1 MDAGGGGGEVAALL
15 EASRTAL
22 SFGVNGRELVL
33 RAAAKAAAQAPAQLP
48 AARGTAPPGHL
59 GAQEVGGSE
68 GGAAVG
74 GDAADAAQA
83 LCEAVPARE
92 RPSVAYINRAATP
105 RVARQARAAPRGRP
119 PAWGAML
126 ESAHAGQHRPAR
138 SPAVPDLRPRA
149 GQAALARHR
158 GTFACSERCQ
168 RRCRLSLP
176 AALRAAA
183 VGGSALA
190 AAARALGGRRGGS
203 RARARAQALASRLM
217 GEQLAAC
224 LAAAG
229 AAAAPAAAAAAGPR
243 LWARCRTAALAQE
256 LAAFRQA
263 GGRAAYA
270 RAAAGARACASFLPP
285 EPKADPA
292 RAGAAAPAGGHGA
305 RPAADAGGGAA
316 AGSRASPAGMPAA
329 AAACSATAAGA
340 AREARACGDE
350 PPRKRPR
357 AAPALQGGAA
367 PQQGEPGGAGRALPA
382 AGVLLDAD
390 IDWDAVGAPDAGCV
404 SGGSG
409 DDSDGPPAAHKGQS
423 AESDA
428 GEPAG
433 LDTAGPAGGS
443 SPARSP
449 LAPEAA
455 QQPAKPIGARDAAA
469 RAPRTPRL
477 RSRGGADVPLAPAAS
492 TPVGD
497 PAASMRL
504 ARSSA
509 AAGVPGGARDGGGAC
524 ALLSDGGGCKAD
536 AVGAQG
542 GREPLGDGCRA
553 DSGDSGAAT
562 GEPEAG
568 PGACLAARGRA
579 QQPEQPRQRA
589 AARSGRAGRRAEA
602 GGRGGAGRAAAA
614 GVDCVADAR
623 EQGPA
628 AAQGRAAPG
637 AHLPAIRGFVRALL
651 DPLYEA
657 GVRACPGPALTSA
670 CRHGLVAQGPSARP
684 YTARSGPSVYRVW
697 LARLHTSVLTRP
709 PSAHISQRPERALRR
724 W

>member
-1 MDAGGGGGEVAALL
+1 MDAGGGGGEVAVLL
-15 EASRTAL
+15 EASRTAP

-48 AARGTAPPGHL
+48 AARGTAPSGHL
-59 GAQEVGGSE
+59 GTQEVGGGE

-74 GDAADAAQA
+74 ADAAQA

-105 RVARQARAAPRGRP
+105 RVSRQARAAPRGRP

-256 LAAFRQA
+256 L
-263 GGRAAYA
+263 
-270 RAAAGARACASFLPP
+270 
-285 EPKADPA
+285 
-292 RAGAAAPAGGHGA
+292 AAPAGGHGA

>member
-1 MDAGGGGGEVAALL
+1 MPRRRFARRCRPGSGPASPTSTVRPRPASPARRAPRRAGARQLGAPCLRAHTLANTGQHAARQCQTSGLAPGRPLWPDTAALL
-15 EASRTAL
+15 PAASAA
-22 SFGVNGRELVL
+22 S
-33 RAAAKAAAQAPAQLP
+33 AAADCRCQQ
-48 AARGTAPPGHL
+48 R
-59 GAQEVGGSE
+59 
-68 GGAAVG
+68 
-74 GDAADAAQA
+74 
-83 LCEAVPARE
+83 C
-92 RPSVAYINRAATP
+92 
-105 RVARQARAAPRGRP
+105 GRP
-119 PAWGAML
+119 
-126 ESAHAGQHRPAR
+126 
-138 SPAVPDLRPRA
+138 
-149 GQAALARHR
+149 
-158 GTFACSERCQ
+158 
-168 RRCRLSLP
+168 LS
-176 AALRAAA
+176 
-183 VGGSALA
+183 
-190 AAARALGGRRGGS
+190 AAARWQPQPGRS
-203 RARARAQALASRLM
+203 VAAVAAHAHARAQALASRLM

-229 AAAAPAAAAAAGPR
+229 GAAAPAAAAAAGPR
-243 LWARCRTAALAQE
+243 LWARCRAAALAQE
-256 LAAFRQA
+256 LAVFRQA

-285 EPKADPA
+285 EPDPGGL
-292 RAGAAAPAGGHGA
+292 RAPAGGRGA
-305 RPAADAGGGAA
+305 RPAGDAGDGAA
-316 AGSRASPAGMPAA
+316 AGRGAPPAGAAAA
-329 AAACSATAAGA
+329 AAACGAAAPGA

-357 AAPALQGGAA
+357 AAPAPQGGAA

-404 SGGSG
+404 SGCSG
-409 DDSDGPPAAHKGQS
+409 DDSDGPPAAHQGQS

-433 LDTAGPAGGS
+433 LDTAGPAGDS

-455 QQPAKPIGARDAAA
+455 QQPAKPTGARDAAA

-542 GREPLGDGCRA
+542 GQEPLGDVCEA
-553 DSGDSGAAT
+553 DSGNSGAAT

-568 PGACLAARGRA
+568 PGACLAVRGRAGGPGA
-579 QQPEQPRQRA
+579 QQPEQPRQRP

-602 GGRGGAGRAAAA
+602 GGLGGAGRAAAA
-614 GVDCVADAR
+614 GADCVADAR
-623 EQGPA
+623 ERGPA
-628 AAQGRAAPG
+628 AARGQAAPG

-657 GVRACPGPALTSA
+657 GVHACPGPALTSA
-670 CRHGLVAQGPSARP
+670 CRHGLVARGPSARP